1 MNRAILQKV
10 TASFADVNLRQK
22 DVSSA
27 EENLNTAYKISKRS
41 SSASARHQSET
52 GRSLCGKQNFEK
64 AIEAKKKVL
73 KEDFVKENSQEKVNQ
88 IQELADI
95 YIKKNDPKEAVDL

>member
-1 MNRAILQKV
+1 LAINQKL
-10 TASFADVNLRQK
+10 ADLYV
-22 DVSSA
+22 
-27 EENLNTAYKISKRS
+27 ENKNY
-41 SSASARHQSET
+41 
-52 GRSLCGKQNFEK
+52 EK

-95 YIKKNDPKEAVDL
+95 YIKKNDPEEAVNLLKNAYGIALEKGIRWKLREV